1 MNPGSKYFPWA
12 SISIPPFSRI
22 GLLSFISNPG
32 YPTFIIFLIIFFSI
46 TTSTGPVG
54 GAPFPF
60 INVAPLM
67 ISWLYGPLLYI
78 FQVLYLFVRKYYC
91 L

>member
-1 MNPGSKYFPWA
+1 MGL
-12 SISIPPFSRI
+12 
-22 GLLSFISNPG
+22 LLSFISNPG

-67 ISWLYGPLLYI
+67 ISWLYGPSP
-78 FQVLYLFVRKYYC
+78 LYLSGALSICEKILLFMKLINRQTKEK
-91 L
+91 LLQPIE